1 MPGKMA
7 KSAPRPAFGLPEGPV
22 AVCTSRRSCRTP
34 KKRENSHQFGS
45 HLGNPGLVDTA
56 PAMPRARCVSVAL
69 TRLRQSN
76 RRPRPKSADE
86 PPRDP

>member
-45 HLGNPGLVDTA
+45 HLGNPGFRSFVPSKSVLDCIVCDDV
-56 PAMPRARCVSVAL
+56 AREL
-69 TRLRQSN
+69 TR
-76 RRPRPKSADE
+76 
-86 PPRDP
+86 